1 MKLLVACA
9 DPNDAFV
16 KGVQIYTKL
25 TTRGVHAEYLP
36 PGTDVD
42 DILTDAKY
50 GDYEAM
56 LLVVNTPL
64 VGWYVQA
71 VTAWRRRKLALPIA
85 VIMPFPALEWHWT
98 EDLLR
103 AGADAVLQRPVDMGV
118 VCAQIMAIRRRL
130 DERVSDEILFHDF
143 VLCVN
148 DSRLTYGDEAVH
160 LTTKEIKM
168 VELLVRRVGSVITK
182 EMFLDHLYGGRDEP
196 DLRIID
202 VFICKIRRKFT
213 QACGHPIVETL
224 WGRGYRIPPDS
235 EALPQYREENRLMVG
250 ARS

>member
-36 PGTDVD
+36 PETNMDE
-42 DILTDAKY
+42 ILTEAKY

-56 LLVVNTPL
+56 LLIVNTSL

-71 VTAWRRRKLALPIA
+71 ITAWRRRKLALPIV
-85 VIMPFPALEWHWT
+85 VIMPFPALEWHWN

-103 AGADAVLQRPVDMGV
+103 AGADAVLQRPIDMGV

-130 DERVSDEILFHDF
+130 DNRVSDEIAFHNF
-143 VLCVN
+143 VLRVN
-148 DSRLTYGDEAVH
+148 DKCLTYNDENVH
-160 LTTKEIKM
+160 FTTKEIAM

-182 EMFLDHLYGGRDEP
+182 EMFLNYLYGGRDEP
-196 DLRIID
+196 DFKIID
-202 VFICKIRRKFT
+202 VFICKIRRKFI
-213 QACGHPIVETL
+213 QMCGHPIVETL